1 MSSSDW
7 LIFEWDLVTFAAS
20 TRLKIPPFVF
30 RHADADDR
38 ETVEKVIRS
47 AFSAEPPLSSRDSA
61 LIMSPEAACDTAFSG
76 PQIACVVVQH
86 GTRIIGA
93 SAMDSSEDTANHLLT
108 GPCILQEYRNR
119 GIGSALLFSSLEF
132 LQDRGLEVARGR
144 SRAQSTAGRF
154 VYRKFDG
161 RGTPIAIEPKPESVT
176 A

>member
-7 LIFEWDLVTFAAS
+7 LTFEWSLGTFVAS
-20 TRLKIPPFVF
+20 ARLKIPPFVF
-30 RHADADDR
+30 RCADADDR
-38 ETVEKVIRS
+38 ETVEKVILS
-47 AFSAEPPLSSRDSA
+47 AFSAEPPLSARDA
-61 LIMSPEAACDTAFSG
+61 TLIMTPDAACDIAFSG
-76 PQIACVVVQH
+76 AGIACVVVQH

-93 SAMDSSEDTANHLLT
+93 SAMDGSEDASNHLLT

-132 LQDRGLEVARGR
+132 LQDRGLKLARGR

-154 VYRKFDG
+154 VYKKFAG
-161 RGTPIAIEPKPESVT
+161 RGTPIAVEPKPETVT